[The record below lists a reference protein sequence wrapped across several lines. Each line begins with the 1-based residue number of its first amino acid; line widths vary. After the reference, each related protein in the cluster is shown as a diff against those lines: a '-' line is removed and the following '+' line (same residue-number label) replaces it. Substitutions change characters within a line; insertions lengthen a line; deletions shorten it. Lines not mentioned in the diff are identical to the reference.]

1 MLHDLSWSDFT
12 QCLAGALVDEIAAH
26 VVHEVNNPLAV
37 ISGTAEQLGK
47 LLDASSQ
54 TQPVIERTSDIILRN
69 TARIRATT
77 RALQDLAQKAN
88 STCYREARLGEL
100 LGAAASLCH
109 AGRSLSDV
117 RLELPD
123 ILDDAHI
130 WCSPPAIVLV
140 LAGMFE
146 CSARL
151 AGKSG
156 RTLVTVVVE
165 RAAKEYRITATSDCS
180 PLSSETLTALSA
192 VLSVEG
198 ALILDEWW
206 ALRIAKKIARSH
218 KGNIA
223 IIIEGNSAAL
233 SLTLPIS
240 QAEFRVRHE
249 CEEVEHPID
258 D

>member
-26 VVHEVNNPLAV
+26 VAHEVNNPLAV

-77 RALQDLAQKAN
+77 RALQDLAQDAN
-88 STCYREARLGEL
+88 SASYRDARLGEL
-100 LGAAASLCH
+100 LGGAASLCH
-109 AGRSLSDV
+109 AGRPLSDV
-117 RLELPD
+117 RLKLPD

-130 WCSPPAIVLV
+130 QCSPPAIVLV

-156 RTLVTVVVE
+156 STLVTVVVE
-165 RAAKEYRITATSDCS
+165 RAAKECQITATTDCS
-180 PLSSETLTALSA
+180 PLSAQTLTALSA
-192 VLSVEG
+192 VLAVG
-198 ALILDEWW
+198 GTLILDEWW
-206 ALRIAKKIARSH
+206 ALRIAKKIARGH
-218 KGNIA
+218 KGDIA
-223 IIIEGNSAAL
+223 ITIEGNSAAL
-233 SLTLPIS
+233 TLTLPIR
-240 QAEFRVRHE
+240 QAEVRARHE
-249 CEEVEHPID
+249 CDEVNGRLED
-258 D
+258 